1 MDPAVSPPP
10 APAPAPRPTV
20 TRIGAIAVLAA
31 GVVTAVVLAPRLS
44 LSGIEDW
51 AARLGWAFPVVFIAV
66 QVLVT
71 TAPVPRTLFTLA
83 AGVLFPPLT
92 GVAIALLATTIT
104 AVAVY
109 LAVRRLGREAVAARL
124 THPTAQVIEQR
135 LERRGWLAVGSLRMI
150 GFIPFSLVNY
160 CAGLSAVRLVPYT
173 AATVLGSLPG
183 TVAVVFLG
191 QALTG
196 GLDPV
201 MLVIS
206 AAGLLL
212 GVVGLWADGRW
223 GGPLPPRP
231 ERRIR

>member
-1 MDPAVSPPP
+1 
-10 APAPAPRPTV
+10 
-20 TRIGAIAVLAA
+20 
-31 GVVTAVVLAPRLS
+31 
-44 LSGIEDW
+44 DW
-51 AARLGWAFPVVFIAV
+51 SSDVCSSDL
-66 QVLVT
+66 
-71 TAPVPRTLFTLA
+71 
-83 AGVLFPPLT
+83 
-92 GVAIALLATTIT
+92 
-104 AVAVY
+104 
-109 LAVRRLGREAVAARL
+109 
-124 THPTAQVIEQR
+124 
-135 LERRGWLAVGSLRMI
+135 I

-191 QALTG
+191 EALTG

-231 ERRIR
+231 ARRVRGPAWMR